1 MASSLCHS
9 LLLLYIMQLSGINIV
24 DFQANPLLTMTIKNL
39 FLVLLFPVLGSA
51 QTNSGGKPQTT
62 IQDAN
67 GKRPDFQS
75 MVYTDI
81 KWKKS
86 DSSTFWFYYKP
97 THYFFT
103 SKEFQTI
110 PLETGDYLIYI
121 FEMRK
126 YVLLPGYVKA
136 DTNVEHDIEIATNSD
151 CVFFRLSRGR
161 FYIFDKG
168 LYVDNLESVGLNN
181 TYRQYVYRS
190 RRTDKRYFIDEKD
203 FSYGLIGKPVGI
215 FAE

>member
-1 MASSLCHS
+1 
-9 LLLLYIMQLSGINIV
+9 
-24 DFQANPLLTMTIKNL
+24 MTILNL
-39 FLVLLFPVLGSA
+39 FLALLFPVLGFA
-51 QTNSGGKPQTT
+51 QTHNINSQPII
-62 IQDAN
+62 IQDTS

-86 DSSTFWFYYKP
+86 DSSAFWFYYKP
-97 THYFFT
+97 TLYFFNN
-103 SKEFQTI
+103 KEFQTI

-121 FEMRK
+121 FELGK

-136 DTNVEHDIEIATNSD
+136 ETNVEYDIEIASNRD
-151 CVFFRLSRGR
+151 CVFFRVSRGR

-181 TYRQYVYRS
+181 TYHQYVYRS
-190 RRTDKRYFIDEKD
+190 RRTDKRYFINESD
-203 FSYGLIGKPVGI
+203 FMYGLIGKPVGI
-215 FAE
+215 LAE

>member
-1 MASSLCHS
+1 MH
-9 LLLLYIMQLSGINIV
+9 
-24 DFQANPLLTMTIKNL
+24 IKNL
-39 FLVLLFPVLGSA
+39 LLIILFPVLGFS
-51 QTNSGGKPQTT
+51 QTKGGNTSPSTVEET
-62 IQDAN
+62 N

-86 DSSTFWFYYKP
+86 DSSAFWFYYKP

-121 FEMRK
+121 FELGK

-136 DTNVEHDIEIATNSD
+136 ETNIEYDIEIASNSD

-181 TYRQYVYRS
+181 TYHQYVYRS

-215 FAE
+215 LAE